1 MELHGQVAVNQY
13 ILQLNKKLRL
23 ASSSKFRKKVLQEV
37 GIEVLAEGVDL
48 DEEEI
53 QRNWKGSVSKLALEL
68 ALKKA
73 CLASDMYSDDIVL
86 ACDQTLELEGQL
98 LGKPGSR
105 IKNIEQLLNLQ
116 GKEHFLH
123 SAWCL
128 LVNSREIAS
137 GVDTVSMKMRSLSRE
152 QIEIYVALEN
162 PMDSCGG
169 YYYESQGRL
178 LFEEVVG
185 SQDSILGMPVVPV
198 INALLGSGLAQF
210 RSNQQCKSD

>member
-1 MELHGQVAVNQY
+1 VNPS
-13 ILQLNKKLRL
+13 ILQQNKKLRL
-23 ASSSKFRKKVLQEV
+23 ASSSKFRKKVLQDV

-48 DEEEI
+48 DEEKI
-53 QRNWKGSVSKLALEL
+53 QKSWKGSVSKLALEL

-73 CLASDMYSDDIVL
+73 YLASDIYPEDIVL

-98 LGKPGSR
+98 LSKPGSR
-105 IKNIEQLLNLQ
+105 MKNVEQLLALQ

-128 LVNSREIAS
+128 LVNSRKIAS
-137 GVDTVSMKMRSLSRE
+137 GIDTISMKMRSLSRE
-152 QIEIYVALEN
+152 QIEVYVASEN
-162 PMDSCGG
+162 PIDSCGG

-198 INALLGSGLAQF
+198 INALLEFGLAKF
-210 RSNQQCKSD
+210 RSNQQCKRD

>member
-1 MELHGQVAVNQY
+1 MQFHGQVAVNQS
-13 ILQLNKKLRL
+13 ILQRNKKLRL
-23 ASSSKFRKKVLQEV
+23 ASSSKFRKKVLQDV

-48 DEEEI
+48 DEEKI
-53 QRNWKGSVSKLALEL
+53 QKSWKGSVSKLALEL

-73 CLASDMYSDDIVL
+73 CLASDMYPEDIVL

-98 LGKPGSR
+98 LNKPGSR
-105 IKNIEQLLNLQ
+105 TNNIEQLLKLQ

-128 LVNSREIAS
+128 LVNSRKIAS
-137 GVDTVSMKMRSLSRE
+137 GIDTVSMRMRSLSRE
-152 QIEIYVALEN
+152 QIEVYVDFEN
-162 PMDSCGG
+162 PVDSCGG

-198 INALLGSGLAQF
+198 VNALLQSGLAQF
-210 RSNQQCKSD
+210 RFHE